1 MFPPPWPLHSS
12 SENSC
17 QSARG
22 KLSHTEDSL
31 ANGELL
37 PALESTEANT
47 KRMKPGRAGGRAS
60 FSRSSPHLP
69 RSGRLSHSSVWDAL
83 PALLASQDSSGAGE
97 DMAQVRT
104 S

>member
-22 KLSHTEDSL
+22 NCHTQK
-31 ANGELL
+31 
-37 PALESTEANT
+37 PAWQTGSSCPTLESTEANT

-60 FSRSSPHLP
+60 FSRSIPHLP
-69 RSGRLSHSSVWDAL
+69 RSERLRHSSVWDSL